1 MVRYHS
7 QCVNVH
13 PGVPIVTKSMYMTLW
28 RSLMQGF
35 YDLLFLFEYD
45 SIETIVVI
53 SVTLLSFAGPMSKTF
68 FGNSKKKNSF
78 FSFLTF
84 CMIRQFR

>member
-1 MVRYHS
+1 MR
-7 QCVNVH
+7 
-13 PGVPIVTKSMYMTLW
+13 
-28 RSLMQGF
+28 GF
-35 YDLLFLFEYD
+35 YDLLFLFEY

-53 SVTLLSFAGPMSKTF
+53 SVTLLSSAGPMSKTF